1 MANIFNVA
9 RYILQKQGNMSTWK
23 LQKLCYYAQAWSLA
37 WTEQPLFEEDFQAW
51 ANGPVA
57 PVLFAQHRGK
67 FSVSESDF
75 PSNLESLPNL
85 TEDEKDTINKVLEF
99 YGKFEPYELREQT
112 HSEQPWK
119 IARGDTPDGASSSNL
134 ISKDSMGDFYGGL

>member
-119 IARGDTPDGASSSNL
+119 IAIGDTPDGASSSNL